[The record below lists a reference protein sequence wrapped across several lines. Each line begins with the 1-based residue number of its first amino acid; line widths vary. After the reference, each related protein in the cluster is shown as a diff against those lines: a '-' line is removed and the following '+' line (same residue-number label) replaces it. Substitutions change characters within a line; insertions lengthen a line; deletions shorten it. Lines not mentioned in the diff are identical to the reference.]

1 MQSGIKPKSKT
12 VEEAIERAAKAFPH
26 RPGMTDPDTHE
37 LMRKRYQHMVD
48 DIGEMPTL
56 NDED

>member
-1 MQSGIKPKSKT
+1 MKKSKT
-12 VEEAIERAAKAFPH
+12 VNEAIERSEKAFPYKE
-26 RPGMTDPDTHE
+26 GMTSPEVHE
-37 LMRKRYQHMVD
+37 MMRKRYKHMVD

>member
-1 MQSGIKPKSKT
+1 MTEKSKT
-12 VEEAIERAAKAFPH
+12 VEEAIRKAEQTFPW
-26 RPGMTDPDTHE
+26 RSGQSDSESYRMME
-37 LMRKRYQHMVD
+37 NRYRHMVD

>member
-1 MQSGIKPKSKT
+1 MAERKSKT
-12 VEEAIERAAKAFPH
+12 VEEAIARAEEAFP
-26 RPGMTDPDTHE
+26 RKPGQTDPETHK
-37 LMRKRYQHMVD
+37 MMAKRYKHMVD